1 MIHAL
6 LNNLI
11 KGRLSCKQGIAT
23 WSVWTF
29 LWPLWPSQCIVSR
42 SLLYWL
48 SCHEAYHKAIYLISL
63 VRLIMLS
70 FTNRQYSS
78 RSYFTLSTCV
88 VVALFV
94 CLFVCLFVSTIYV
107 SELIIVIYFTGMNVD
122 KEEARLLLNLQLLNN
137 VIIIKTKILLPQI

>member
-6 LNNLI
+6 VNNLI

-94 CLFVCLFVSTIYV
+94 CLFVCFNNICLRINYCYLFHRNECWQRGS
-107 SELIIVIYFTGMNVD
+107 
-122 KEEARLLLNLQLLNN
+122 K
-137 VIIIKTKILLPQI
+137 IIIEFTVPK